1 MAQKCD
7 ALIMFSL
14 TNLTPYNLLAKAVAL
29 VLLVISL
36 YAAWHAFIGHY
47 KDIGRTE
54 IQVKFD
60 KYKSDEDKLLQAD
73 NVKNVVLRAI
83 ADKQQSDLK
92 LGYDKKLSDL
102 NIDNVKLKKV
112 LQNALP
118 RITRLLADA
127 KLHQN
132 RSAPSISTVSKD
144 ALATELFTE
153 GGRDS
158 NGTIAIVTQAGQS
171 CALDY
176 DALYNAWMT
185 ECTAMG
191 GCI

>member
-1 MAQKCD
+1 MMFTSLLSFLSPYKL
-7 ALIMFSL
+7 LI
-14 TNLTPYNLLAKAVAL
+14 KGVAL

-60 KYKSDEDKLLQAD
+60 KYKSDEDKLLNAA
-73 NVKNVVLRAI
+73 NAKNVALRAA

-102 NIDNVKLKKV
+102 NIDNVKLKKD

-118 RITRLLADA
+118 RIASLLNDA

-132 RSAPSISTVSKD
+132 RGSTSIGTVSKD
-144 ALATELFTE
+144 ALTTELSTE
-153 GGRDS
+153 GGRDC
-158 NGTIAIVTQAGQS
+158 NGTLAIVTQAGQS

-176 DALYNAWMT
+176 DALYNAWMS